1 MEIVLM
7 VALGAI
13 AVGAIA
19 FAVASRGRQ
28 SPPSTD
34 NTSLLQLT
42 QSLAWIQ
49 TELRGLTER
58 LSGVEQYQRQAN
70 QGLSGTAEAIRQ
82 ELSKAKTDLTELQA
96 NARARQQQEQQT
108 AESIRRLESIIAGTQ
123 SKGSAGENILDAVF
137 AKLPPEWQVRDYRVG
152 NKAVEFGLRLP
163 NGHILPVDSKWPA
176 TNLIEQFVASQDMAE
191 RQKLKSDIQ
200 RAVIAK
206 AREVKK
212 YVDPNL
218 TVSFGVAAI
227 PDAAYDLCAEI
238 QVDSLKM
245 NVAIISYSM
254 FLPYLLL
261 VFHTILKT
269 SQSVDLQKMESYL
282 QCSQQSLEAVR
293 EELEGRLPRAIK
305 SLSNSRDDM
314 ALHLSKVRT
323 SLISLQ
329 AASSPSQ
336 ANQGLPP
343 AAPLENR
350 EP

>member
-1 MEIVLM
+1 M
-7 VALGAI
+7 VALAVIALGA
-13 AVGAIA
+13 VA
-19 FAVASRGRQ
+19 FAFTSQRRQ
-28 SPPSTD
+28 APAPPVSND
-34 NTSLLQLT
+34 AAALLQVT
-42 QSLAWIQ
+42 QSLTSVQ

-58 LSGVEQYQRQAN
+58 LAGVEQYQRQAN
-70 QGLSGTAEAIRQ
+70 QGLSGAAEAIRQ
-82 ELSKAKTDLTELQA
+82 DLSKAKTDLTELHA

-108 AESIRRLESIIAGTQ
+108 AESIRRLEAIIAGTQ
-123 SKGSAGENILDAVF
+123 SKGSAGENILESVF

-176 TNLIEQFVASQDMAE
+176 TNLIEQFIAAQDIAE
-191 RQKLKSDIQ
+191 RQKLKADIQ

-227 PDAAYDLCAEI
+227 PDAVYDLCAEI

-269 SQSVDLQKMESYL
+269 SQTVDVQKLDAYIQS
-282 QCSQQSLEAVR
+282 SQQSLESLQK
-293 EELEGRLPRAIK
+293 ELESRLPRAITM
-305 SLSNSRDDM
+305 LSNSRDDM
-314 ALHLSKVRT
+314 AQHLSKVRT
-323 SLISLQ
+323 GLLSIQ
-329 AASSPSQ
+329 AVS
-336 ANQGLPP
+336 
-343 AAPLENR
+343 APTQTTR
-350 EP
+350 ELKPDDALNEEEP